1 MSSRDDILASIRAN
15 LPRVE
20 RPLPQVPLFDSDP
33 PASPLSAFKDSL
45 HRMGGMFLEPP
56 TSGDALGP
64 IRTKIADAKIVCS
77 TVPEIAGNRDITGV
91 GAPQDLADVDFAIVR
106 ASFAVAETGSLL
118 LSDADLRVNAV
129 AYLAQHLIVLLD
141 PADIVVNLH
150 HAYRRPEFS
159 KGHYASFHTGP
170 SATADIEGVL
180 IHGAQGVRSLSVLP
194 IARATGES
202 HPLKPRRNRMIP
214 TAKIESPNILHGVA
228 LLNDPVLNKGT
239 AFSPEER
246 SRYRLEGFL
255 PPAVEDLD
263 RQVERVMEHLDAK
276 PNDLERYVYLIG
288 LSDRNETLFYRAV
301 MSDPARFIP
310 ILYDPT
316 VADACLAF
324 GQIYRRAR
332 GMYITREMKG
342 RIAEVLRNWPQRDI
356 RFICVSTG
364 GRILGLGDI
373 GANGMGIPIGKLQL
387 YTACAAV
394 PPECLLPVLLDIGT
408 TNEVLR
414 ADPLYLGSRE
424 KPPSD
429 EELDELVEE
438 FVQAVQQV
446 FPECC
451 IHFEDWKGTDAIRL
465 LDRYADKILCYND
478 DIQGTASVALAGL
491 TTALQII
498 DAPLTDQRILFLG
511 AGSAGIGIAKLIA
524 AAMQAKGLSQDE
536 ARSRISM
543 FDVDGLLE
551 PSRANLSEAQKV
563 YAHKAAP
570 SKDLV
575 KTIEMLKPT
584 VLIGVSTKGGAF
596 NQRVVEAMSK
606 LNERPIIF
614 ALSNPTDKAE
624 CTAEQAYTWSKGKA
638 LFAAGVQFPDVRL
651 NGGIYHPGQANNFY
665 IFPAVGLATYAAR
678 PRRLTDECFIVAAQ
692 ASADQISPGL
702 RAKGMLF
709 PGQAN
714 ILETEVTTATRVA
727 EFMFDAGLA
736 QVKRPRDIRAWIEGQ
751 LYKPQY

>member
-1 MSSRDDILASIRAN
+1 MM
-15 LPRVE
+15 
-20 RPLPQVPLFDSDP
+20 Q
-33 PASPLSAFKDSL
+33 
-45 HRMGGMFLEPP
+45 
-56 TSGDALGP
+56 
-64 IRTKIADAKIVCS
+64 IAK
-77 TVPEIAGNRDITGV
+77 T
-91 GAPQDLADVDFAIVR
+91 Q
-106 ASFAVAETGSLL
+106 
-118 LSDADLRVNAV
+118 
-129 AYLAQHLIVLLD
+129 
-141 PADIVVNLH
+141 
-150 HAYRRPEFS
+150 
-159 KGHYASFHTGP
+159 
-170 SATADIEGVL
+170 
-180 IHGAQGVRSLSVLP
+180 
-194 IARATGES
+194 S
-202 HPLKPRRNRMIP
+202 HNTLY
-214 TAKIESPNILHGVA
+214 GVA
-228 LLNDPVLNKGT
+228 LLNDPVRNKGT
-239 AFSPEER
+239 AFTPDER
-246 SRYRLEGFL
+246 KRLGLEGLL
-255 PPAVEDLD
+255 PAPTDTLD
-263 RQVERVMEHLDAK
+263 QQVERVLGHLDGK
-276 PNDLERYVYLIG
+276 PNDLERYIYLVG
-288 LSDRNETLFYRAV
+288 LSDRNETLFYRTV

-324 GQIYRRAR
+324 GHIYRRAR
-332 GMYITREMKG
+332 GMYITRQMKG

-394 PPECLLPVLLDIGT
+394 PPDCLLPVLLDIGT
-408 TNEVLR
+408 TNEALR

-438 FVQAVQQV
+438 FIQAVQQV
-446 FPECC
+446 FPDCC

-465 LDRYADKILCYND
+465 LNRYADKILCYND
-478 DIQGTASVALAGL
+478 DIQGTAGVTLAGL

-498 DAPLTDQRILFLG
+498 GAPLVDQRILFLG

-524 AAMQAKGLSQDE
+524 AAMQAKGLSQHE

-543 FDVDGLLE
+543 FDIDGLLE
-551 PSRANLSEAQKV
+551 PSRVNLSEAQKV

-575 KTIEMLKPT
+575 KTIETLKPT

-638 LFAAGVQFPDVRL
+638 LFAAGVQFPDVTL
-651 NGGIYHPGQANNFY
+651 NGRTYHPGQANNFY
-665 IFPAVGLATYAAR
+665 IFPAVGLATYATR
-678 PRRLTDECFIVAAQ
+678 PRRITDECFIVAAQ
-692 ASADQISPGL
+692 ASADQIGPDL

-709 PGQAN
+709 PGQDN
-714 ILETEVTTATRVA
+714 ILETEITTATRVA
-727 EFMFDAGLA
+727 EFMFDEGLA

-751 LYKPQY
+751 LYKPEY

>member
-1 MSSRDDILASIRAN
+1 
-15 LPRVE
+15 
-20 RPLPQVPLFDSDP
+20 
-33 PASPLSAFKDSL
+33 
-45 HRMGGMFLEPP
+45 
-56 TSGDALGP
+56 
-64 IRTKIADAKIVCS
+64 
-77 TVPEIAGNRDITGV
+77 
-91 GAPQDLADVDFAIVR
+91 
-106 ASFAVAETGSLL
+106 
-118 LSDADLRVNAV
+118 LREQ
-129 AYLAQHLIVLLD
+129 L
-141 PADIVVNLH
+141 
-150 HAYRRPEFS
+150 
-159 KGHYASFHTGP
+159 
-170 SATADIEGVL
+170 
-180 IHGAQGVRSLSVLP
+180 
-194 IARATGES
+194 ATGFTET
-202 HPLKPRRNRMIP
+202 KPNETEEKSMIP
-214 TAKIESPNILHGVA
+214 TFQTQSREIPHGVA
-228 LLNDPVLNKGT
+228 LLNDPVRNKDT
-239 AFSPEER
+239 AFTPDER
-246 SRYRLEGFL
+246 KRLGLEGLL
-255 PPAVEDLD
+255 PAPTDTLD
-263 RQVERVMEHLDAK
+263 RQVERVLGHLDGK
-276 PNDLERYVYLIG
+276 PNDLERYIYLVG
-288 LSDRNETLFYRAV
+288 LSDRNETLFYHTV

-324 GQIYRRAR
+324 GHIYRRAR
-332 GMYITREMKG
+332 GMYITRQMKG

-394 PPECLLPVLLDIGT
+394 PPECLLPVLFDIGT
-408 TNEVLR
+408 TNEALR

-446 FPECC
+446 FPDCC

-465 LDRYADKILCYND
+465 LNRYTDKILCYND

-491 TTALQII
+491 TTALQIVG
-498 DAPLTDQRILFLG
+498 APLTDQRILFLG

-524 AAMQAKGLSQDE
+524 AAMQDEGLSQDE

-551 PSRANLSEAQKV
+551 PSRADLSEAQKV

-575 KTIEMLKPT
+575 KTIETLRPT
-584 VLIGVSTKGGAF
+584 VLIGVSTKGGTF
-596 NQRVVEAMSK
+596 NQRVVEAMSR

-638 LFAAGVQFPDVRL
+638 LFAAGVQFPDVTL
-651 NGGIYHPGQANNFY
+651 NGKTYHPGQANNFY
-665 IFPAVGLATYAAR
+665 IFPAVGLATYVTRA
-678 PRRLTDECFIVAAQ
+678 RRLTDKCFIVAAQ
-692 ASADQISPGL
+692 ASADQIGPDL

-709 PGQAN
+709 PGQEN
-714 ILETEVTTATRVA
+714 ILETEITTATRVA
-727 EFMFDAGLA
+727 EFMFDEGLA
-736 QVKRPRDIRAWIEGQ
+736 QVKRPRDIRAWIEDQ